1 MTPYFFLI
9 ANDRIGSKSDIGV
22 FAAYRDTMELNLFD
36 AIRLHRLTEIEAGGE
51 RFIVE
56 PHALSALDEGS
67 SLRAFVVEGSRL
79 GWNQF
84 QDWSSVKVTRTNF
97 SRREPRAS

>member
-1 MTPYFFLI
+1 
-9 ANDRIGSKSDIGV
+9 
-22 FAAYRDTMELNLFD
+22 MELDLLD
-36 AIRLHRLTEIEAGGE
+36 AIRLHRLIEIEADGD

-56 PHALSALDEGS
+56 PHALSVLDEGS
-67 SLRAFVVEGSRL
+67 SLRAFVVEGPRL

-84 QDWSSVKVTRTNF
+84 DQWTNLKVTRMNF

>member
-1 MTPYFFLI
+1 
-9 ANDRIGSKSDIGV
+9 V
-22 FAAYRDTMELNLFD
+22 ELNLLD
-36 AIRLHRLTEIEAGGE
+36 AIRLHRLIEIEAGGE

-56 PHALSALDEGS
+56 PHAVNALEEGP
-67 SLRAFVVEGSRL
+67 SLRAFVVEGPRL

-84 QDWSSVKVTRTNF
+84 EAWSELKVTRTNF